1 MRWKTRLFVSA
12 WDIVIDRWI
21 SGFARE
27 SRGNKH
33 TLLNAVL
40 LDTLEVI
47 TLLLLAGDALNAL
60 VVVVLVRG
68 TLGRVGAV

>member
-1 MRWKTRLFVSA
+1 LSSIW
-12 WDIVIDRWI
+12 WI
-21 SGFARE
+21 SGFARG
-27 SRGNKH
+27 SHGNQH

-47 TLLLLAGDALNAL
+47 TLLLLTSDALNAL